1 MNYIQEIL
9 AFQGFAQDHSLSS
22 GQIALWYALM
32 YINNRSQWQEWFT
45 VANKSLESNSGLSRQ
60 GILKARNHLKQLGLI
75 DYRSYRTYATVYKM
89 CPLSKSVQ
97 GSVQDSV
104 QGSIQDGIQDGVQ
117 DGVQGSCTLINK
129 TKQNKTKQMFVCAQ
143 GDTTKKKSRRVTERE
158 SSIDLTL
165 FEGLGILS
173 DSDIPPIP

>member
-60 GILKARNHLKQLGLI
+60 GILKTRNHLKQLGLI
-75 DYRSYRTYATVYKM
+75 DYRSYRAQATVYKM
-89 CPLSKSVQ
+89 CPLSKSVPD
-97 GSVQDSV
+97 GVQDGI
-104 QGSIQDGIQDGVQ
+104 QGSIQVSVQ
-117 DGVQGSCTLINK
+117 GGVQGSCTLINK
-129 TKQNKTKQMFVCAQ
+129 TKQNKTKQMFASAQ
-143 GDTTKKKSRRVTERE
+143 GDTTKKKSRRVAERE

-165 FEGLGILS
+165 FEGLGILT
-173 DSDIPPIP
+173 DDDIPQSP